1 MLKSFPILFALA
13 LVASTGHAADNCEP
27 LRAKIEAQIAGTGVT
42 GFTITTVDAA
52 ADVPGKVVGTCDN
65 GTKKIV
71 YARGTGPVRAAPTP
85 TPAAPAAA
93 AATAPVQR
101 PVAKPKVTRKTT
113 REEDILTECK
123 DGTVSMGGSCK

>member
-1 MLKSFPILFALA
+1 MLKSTPLLFAFALA
-13 LVASTGHAADNCEP
+13 ASASHAADNCEP

-52 ADVPGKVVGTCDN
+52 ADVPGKVVGSCDN

-71 YARGTGPVRAAPTP
+71 YARGSGPTRAVPAPP
-85 TPAAPAAA
+85 AASAAAPA
-93 AATAPVQR
+93 PVPR
-101 PVAKPKVTRKTT
+101 PVAKPKAVKKAT